1 MKPSPQYDFPVSV
14 RCQTWEEEPEVA
26 ALYQGIFDVTLNHT
40 LSVMFVPE
48 VEINDNFLFPIL
60 PDNVDEI
67 STELEARL
75 VTIALSRYTVTPNS
89 LLAAKEEII
98 SLSGWRSSQ
107 EGVIFFV
114 TPQEFSIFSTE
125 LSMLAKEI
133 PSVHSDKKVSEIKNF
148 EVTKFLIDRII
159 PSKYFAEEDLQIL
172 GTRRLNLA
180 FSSHE
185 TQLSQTPL

>member
-48 VEINDNFLFPIL
+48 VQINDNRRFPIL
-60 PDNVDEI
+60 PDNVDDI
-67 STELEARL
+67 YTELEARL

-89 LLAAKEEII
+89 LLAGKEEII
-98 SLSGWRSSQ
+98 SRSGRESCQ
-107 EGVIFFV
+107 EGVLFFV

-125 LSMLAKEI
+125 LSILAKEI
-133 PSVHSDKKVSEIKNF
+133 PSVHSYKKLSEIQNF
-148 EVTKFLIDRII
+148 EFTKFLIYRII
-159 PSKYFAEEDLQIL
+159 QSKYFAEEDLQIL

-180 FSSHE
+180 Y
-185 TQLSQTPL
+185 